1 MGEFFSPKVTA
12 SPPKYL
18 EHNCESF
25 AGSFKFN
32 RAIQLEN
39 YILFGGE
46 KRGVDT
52 HKITSKKSSEFTAPS
67 DSITKRFH
75 PDAGVLLYKRF
86 MEEAV
91 QKMKGKK
98 DPESKSGAS
107 AYDQIFYASNLLR
120 VKPAGLMALLYC
132 ENSALAHG
140 NTSRNLASRLKGNAD
155 RGLFQISDG
164 ARLSMNEP
172 AFINEFL
179 GVIADKGGAC
189 PRLGEMAGF
198 FGIKAADYASPYEL
212 AKALIGKIT
221 EYDAGEFNKG
231 TKKYGIVGKDKAYG
245 IKYNTFAASIL
256 FSVNLA
262 KYEGNYQLAA
272 GSYKRGRAAV
282 NGYLEPKAQKLEKRQ
297 GESGRNFIKRANRE
311 KLKVKGR
318 EDELAD
324 YSHKFWSYFS
334 AFDAYHS
341 GAAHFKEFK
350 DEVAYFYDRTV
361 RENPRENARHD

>member
-1 MGEFFSPKVTA
+1 MGEFFSPKVST
-12 SPPKYL
+12 PPLKYM

-39 YILFGGE
+39 YILFGGL
-46 KRGVDT
+46 KHGVDT
-52 HKITSKKSSEFTAPS
+52 HKITSKKLNEFTSPS

-75 PDAGVLLYKRF
+75 PDAGVFLYKRF

-107 AYDQIFYASNLLR
+107 AYDHIFYASDLLR

-132 ENSALAHG
+132 ENSNLRHE
-140 NTSRNLASRLKGNAD
+140 NTSRNLVSRLKGNAD

-172 AFINEFL
+172 AFIREFL
-179 GVIADKGGAC
+179 GVMRDKDGAC
-189 PRLGEMAGF
+189 PRLNEMAGF
-198 FGIKAADYASPYEL
+198 FGIKPADYNEPYEL

-221 EYDAGEFNKG
+221 EYDKGEFNKS
-231 TKKYGIVGKDKAYG
+231 TKKYGVVEKDKVYD
-245 IKYNTFAASIL
+245 IKYNTFAAAML

-262 KYEGNYQLAA
+262 KYEGNYQVAA
-272 GSYKRGRAAV
+272 GSYKRGRVAV
-282 NGYLEPKAQKLEKRQ
+282 NNYLEPKPLKLEKKQ
-297 GESGRNFIKRANRE
+297 GESSRNFIKRVNRE
-311 KLKVKGR
+311 KTKVKER

-341 GAAHFKEFK
+341 GTAHFKEFR
-350 DEVAYFYDRTV
+350 DEVAFFYDRTI
-361 RENPRENARHD
+361 RENSGGMKKH